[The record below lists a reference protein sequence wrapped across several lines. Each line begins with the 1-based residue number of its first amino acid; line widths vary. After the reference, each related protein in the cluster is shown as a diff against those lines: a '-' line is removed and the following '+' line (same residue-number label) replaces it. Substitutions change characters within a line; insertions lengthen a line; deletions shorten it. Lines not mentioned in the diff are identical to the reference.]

1 MRNLMEFNKV
11 KGAPA
16 VPVPL
21 GDYVIPLSG
30 IVNCAPAKCLC
41 LPDIVPAE
49 AFVRAGDALRGV
61 GGSIAASCVRFTPA
75 IGSIAALGV
84 RSRLLFAA

>member
-30 IVNCAPAKCLC
+30 IVNCAPARRYVW
-41 LPDIVPAE
+41 PVAVPAQ
-49 AFVRAGDALRGV
+49 AWVRARAGRRGDVFLLRRRGLPPLKGEV
-61 GGSIAASCVRFTPA
+61 SP
-75 IGSIAALGV
+75 
-84 RSRLLFAA
+84 